1 MRDILLSVV
10 FLCIFIPGTAKAQVC
25 VKLVGNTSL
34 FSTAN
39 FINEKFYRNNKTFI
53 VQNISKDKT
62 QIEYSII
69 KDSGTSKRF
78 RKNLEPGKWIK
89 INTQKLVFHSD
100 FQSIKESDC
109 KEFNSIEFKDVGQRI
124 QEFGDAVV
132 SLLSTILV
140 IFLIIVAII
149 WVIRNNKKRES
160 ASSFYETKKV
170 LQEKELRDEEASS
183 DVLDS
188 KQSVEG
194 LASSSL
200 AAVAETLLEEI
211 ESKADDIYFGDYSG
225 HLNNDFLNELRY
237 FNAVKDRIKKE
248 RIYVHLY
255 SGSLRKISETAD
267 KILDVDVHELDMSGR
282 QFLDLVQEMRKASM
296 DI

>member
-1 MRDILLSVV
+1 M
-10 FLCIFIPGTAKAQVC
+10 
-25 VKLVGNTSL
+25 
-34 FSTAN
+34 
-39 FINEKFYRNNKTFI
+39 
-53 VQNISKDKT
+53 
-62 QIEYSII
+62 
-69 KDSGTSKRF
+69 
-78 RKNLEPGKWIK
+78 
-89 INTQKLVFHSD
+89 
-100 FQSIKESDC
+100 
-109 KEFNSIEFKDVGQRI
+109 
-124 QEFGDAVV
+124 
-132 SLLSTILV
+132 
-140 IFLIIVAII
+140 
-149 WVIRNNKKRES
+149 
-160 ASSFYETKKV
+160 
-170 LQEKELRDEEASS
+170 LQEKELRYEEASS